1 VVFGDGCGLR
11 EGDWLRTECRV
22 MVNLDTRSWPV
33 SRLGE
38 ALEAL
43 ARQSGFSVKSVQTPT
58 PPQDLATAG
67 KDALGRWLEAAGYP
81 GLEAEPVGA
90 PMRRSNR

>member
-22 MVNLDTRSWPV
+22 MVNLDTLSWPV

-43 ARQSGFSVKSVQTPT
+43 SARAVSVKSVQTPT

-67 KDALGRWLEAAGYP
+67 AMRSGGGWRRRLATQVWRRNQWEP
-81 GLEAEPVGA
+81 HAEV
-90 PMRRSNR
+90 NR